1 VTCDDVEFHE
11 VGAVDAIVDVVA
23 CCAGLHALA
32 LDQFIV
38 GPIALGGGTART
50 LHGAV
55 PVPAPAVLELLR
67 DSILTAHGGP
77 EPVELATP
85 TGVAVLAEWA
95 AAGGDMPSIQV
106 DDVGVGAGARALAER
121 PNVVRLV
128 TGSATAGPVASG
140 WQLVEANVD
149 DLDPRVWPV
158 VLDRL
163 LGAGAADAWLT
174 PILMKK
180 GRPAHIV
187 TVLCSDPVVET
198 IAAVVFAETSTIGLR
213 STPVGKRALAREWVT
228 VLVDG
233 HDVRVK
239 VARTTD
245 GNVVNAS
252 PEFDDVV
259 AVATALGRPVKSVLS
274 AAAAA
279 AHSMLS

>member
-1 VTCDDVEFHE
+1 
-11 VGAVDAIVDVVA
+11 
-23 CCAGLHALA
+23 
-32 LDQFIV
+32 
-38 GPIALGGGTART
+38 
-50 LHGAV
+50 V